1 MYWKYFRAA
10 LLFELTPYPM
20 ISRPST
26 FEPDLQNNRTRAET
40 CVVVVFPGQ
49 GHFLAVQL
57 CLFICFCWCRRSAG
71 CRQLSGSSFI
81 RVKFCGKEFV
91 RVACASCIFL
101 VLSMFFSD
109 WLNPVTSQKTICPQ
123 NKSRWVNVTWMK
135 IQLPWL
141 QRFWAWRH
149 RQTSVILCMS
159 FLAKLNFR

>member
-1 MYWKYFRAA
+1 MYWKYFREAPFVIWA
-10 LLFELTPYPM
+10 YPVI
-20 ISRPST
+20 ISKYI
-26 FEPDLQNNRTRAET
+26 QANRTRAQT
-40 CVVVVFPGQ
+40 YVVVVFPGQ

-109 WLNPVTSQKTICPQ
+109 WLNPVTSQETICPQ

-149 RQTSVILCMS
+149 RETSASHFVYEL
-159 FLAKLNFR
+159 FG